1 MAGRDERVCFVDC
14 WNNCTYNELR
24 TYSWERI
31 CIRSGNSY
39 VTGEEGGEGGRVR
52 GGGRGGGRIRIRIKS
67 KNKSRL
73 STHGIMIEGEKS
85 SLA

>member
-14 WNNCTYNELR
+14 WNDCTYNELR

-39 VTGEEGGEGGRVR
+39 VTGEEGGKGGRVR
-52 GGGRGGGRIRIRIKS
+52 RGGRGGERERGRGEGRNRIRMKS
-67 KNKSRL
+67 K
-73 STHGIMIEGEKS
+73 E
-85 SLA
+85 

>member
-14 WNNCTYNELR
+14 WNDCTYNELR

-39 VTGEEGGEGGRVR
+39 VTGKEGGEKGRRGGRVR
-52 GGGRGGGRIRIRIKS
+52 GGERGGGRIRIRIKS
-67 KNKSRL
+67 K
-73 STHGIMIEGEKS
+73 E
-85 SLA
+85 

>member
-14 WNNCTYNELR
+14 WDNCTYNELR

-39 VTGEEGGEGGRVR
+39 VTGEERGEGGRVR
-52 GGGRGGGRIRIRIKS
+52 RGERGGERGRVRGGERGGGRIRIRIKS
-67 KNKSRL
+67 K
-73 STHGIMIEGEKS
+73 E
-85 SLA
+85 